1 LKIAIINK
9 GVKPMRRNLWI
20 YLAGLAVLLFAW
32 GCKKGSVI
40 PPEETEYTLEELIQ
54 QGWAAFEQ
62 GQYLTAR
69 DRFDRAWEKNP
80 LEVEVYNGLGW
91 SYFKLDSLEQATRQ
105 FHICY
110 CLFDTTADIA
120 AGWAFVLNAQKHYE
134 ESNEKAVQALALNAA
149 WAFTHALPLDVK
161 DLRLLKAEN
170 YYLLGNFTQS
180 LAEVKILNPAFPLTT
195 VASDLDRAALAA
207 EIERLKGII

>member
-1 LKIAIINK
+1 
-9 GVKPMRRNLWI
+9 MRRNLWI
-20 YLAGLAVLLFAW
+20 YLAGLAVLFFAW

-40 PPEETEYTLEELIQ
+40 PPEEPDYTLEELIR

-69 DRFDRAWEKNP
+69 DKFDRAWHQDP

-91 SYFKLDSLEQATRQ
+91 SYFKMDSLEQAVRQ

-120 AGWAFVLNAQKHYE
+120 AGWAFVLNAQKLYA
-134 ESNEKAVQALALNAA
+134 ESNEKAAEALVLNPA

-195 VASDLDRAALAA
+195 VVSDLDRAALAE
-207 EIERLKGII
+207 EIERLKGIV

>member
-1 LKIAIINK
+1 
-9 GVKPMRRNLWI
+9 MRRNLWI

-40 PPEETEYTLEELIQ
+40 PPEESEYTLEELIR

-62 GQYLTAR
+62 GQYRTAR
-69 DRFDRAWEKNP
+69 DKFEQAWEKNP

-91 SYFKLDSLEQATRQ
+91 SYFKLDSLEQAARQ
-105 FHICY
+105 FHISY

-120 AGWAFVLNAQKHYE
+120 AGWAFVLNVQKLYAR
-134 ESNEKAVQALALNAA
+134 SNEKADQALALNPA
-149 WAFTHALPLDVK
+149 WAFTHTLPLDVK

-180 LAEVKILNPAFPLTT
+180 LAEVKILNPAFPLTS
-195 VASDLDRAALAA
+195 VVSDLDRAALAE